1 VIAAAESA
9 HPAGADQAG
18 VVHVTTVPGTL
29 YFLCGQASFMR
40 RAGFSLHAISSPGPD
55 LGASLSAFGDQERI
69 PVHAVDMMRRITPLR
84 DLIALWRLWRV
95 LARVRPAIV
104 DAHTPKAG
112 LLGMLA
118 ATLARTPVRVYHMHG
133 LPFVTASGWRK
144 QLLRW
149 TERISCLL
157 AHRVLAVSH
166 SVRTVA
172 VSEGLCAPEKV
183 EVLLG
188 GSVNAVDTEGRFN
201 PLGESTRSAT
211 RTKHGIPVDAMVVG
225 FVGRLARDKGI
236 VELAEAWRRLHGARG
251 LHLLLVGPVDET
263 DPPPAD
269 VLAELRADPAVHFTG
284 LDPETPRL
292 YAATDI
298 LALPTY
304 REGFPQV
311 ALEAAAMG
319 LPVVATSVPGCVDAV
334 HDGVTGTLV
343 PPRDV
348 GALADA
354 LRRYASD
361 PPLRARH
368 GEAARRRVVREFR
381 QDLMWEALAAEYRR
395 LLANRRGHPARHVRL
410 RAPIG

>member
-1 VIAAAESA
+1 M
-9 HPAGADQAG
+9 
-18 VVHVTTVPGTL
+18 HVTTVPGTL

-368 GEAARRRVVREFR
+368 GEAARRRVVREPASAGAESKHAP
-381 QDLMWEALAAEYRR
+381 WNAGAL
-395 LLANRRGHPARHVRL
+395 RL
-410 RAPIG
+410 RGAARPYAQGERNLPGVSESRSVV

>member
-1 VIAAAESA
+1 M
-9 HPAGADQAG
+9 
-18 VVHVTTVPGTL
+18 HVTTVPGTL

-69 PVHAVDMMRRITPLR
+69 PVHAVEMMRRITPLR

-118 ATLARTPVRVYHMHG
+118 ASLAGTPVRVYHMHG

-149 TERISCLL
+149 TERISCQL

-188 GSVNAVDTEGRFN
+188 GSVNAVDTVGRFK
-201 PLGESTRSAT
+201 PLGEPVRRRA
-211 RTKHGIPVDAMVVG
+211 RTERGIPPDAIVIG

-236 VELAEAWRRLHGARG
+236 VELAGAWRQLRRDRR
-251 LHLLLVGPVDET
+251 LHLLLVGPDDAT
-263 DPPPAD
+263 DVVPAD
-269 VLAELRADPAVHFTG
+269 VVADLRADPHVHFTG
-284 LDPETPRL
+284 LEPETPRL
-292 YAATDI
+292 YEAMDV

-348 GALADA
+348 GSLADA
-354 LRRYASD
+354 LRRYVSD
-361 PPLRARH
+361 PSLRARH
-368 GEAARRRVVREFR
+368 GEAGRRRVVVEFR
-381 QDLMWEALAAEYRR
+381 QEVMWEALAAEYRR
-395 LLANRRGHPARHVRL
+395 LLANRWGHPARHVRL